1 MSVLLLVGCG
11 APQEKEDAQSKQ
23 EEQVVNASDENMVVF
38 PEGAMSIGE
47 GKVKVITPDGTSENG
62 NIPTVFIKK
71 DTLIQQVELELSN
84 FQSDKETF
92 VFVDQMYTDKHQV
105 TSTTQTTVQLKEKR
119 WKQVVIQLLQFSMK
133 TMTRKERLLVLIK
146 QHLRQNLRL
155 NKNKK
160 YITQKVVCFLFGL
173 ECARVNNLF
182 HFLIRLNRK

>member
-1 MSVLLLVGCG
+1 MKKFIITGLSVLLLVGCG
-11 APQEKEDAQSKQ
+11 APQEKENAQSKQ

-92 VFVDQMYTDKHQV
+92 IFVDQMYTDRHQV
-105 TSTTQTTVQLKEKR
+105 TSTTQTTVQLKEKTLETGSHTITAVQYENNDP
-119 WKQVVIQLLQFSMK
+119 KGKVISFNQATFETKPAS
-133 TMTRKERLLVLIK
+133 
-146 QHLRQNLRL
+146 
-155 NKNKK
+155 
-160 YITQKVVCFLFGL
+160 
-173 ECARVNNLF
+173 
-182 HFLIRLNRK
+182 

>member
-1 MSVLLLVGCG
+1 MKKFIITGLSVLLLVGCG

-47 GKVKVITPDGTSENG
+47 GKVKVITADGTSENG

-92 VFVDQMYTDKHQV
+92 IFVDQMYTDRHQV
-105 TSTTQTTVQLKEKR
+105 TSTTQTTVQLKEKTLETGSHTITAVQYENNDP
-119 WKQVVIQLLQFSMK
+119 KGKVISFNQATFETKPAS
-133 TMTRKERLLVLIK
+133 
-146 QHLRQNLRL
+146 
-155 NKNKK
+155 
-160 YITQKVVCFLFGL
+160 
-173 ECARVNNLF
+173 
-182 HFLIRLNRK
+182 

>member
-1 MSVLLLVGCG
+1 MKKFIITGLSVLLLVGCG

-47 GKVKVITPDGTSENG
+47 GKVKVITPVGTSENG

-92 VFVDQMYTDKHQV
+92 IFVDQMYTDRHQV
-105 TSTTQTTVQLKEKR
+105 TSTTQTTVQLKEKTLETGSHTITAVQYENNDP
-119 WKQVVIQLLQFSMK
+119 KGKVISFNQATFK
-133 TMTRKERLLVLIK
+133 TKP
-146 QHLRQNLRL
+146 
-155 NKNKK
+155 
-160 YITQKVVCFLFGL
+160 
-173 ECARVNNLF
+173 AS
-182 HFLIRLNRK
+182 

>member
-1 MSVLLLVGCG
+1 MKKFIITGLSVLLLVGCG

-92 VFVDQMYTDKHQV
+92 IFVDQMYTDKHQV
-105 TSTTQTTVQLKEKR
+105 TSTTQTTVQLKEKTLETGSHTITAVQYENNDP
-119 WKQVVIQLLQFSMK
+119 KGKVISFNQATFETS
-133 TMTRKERLLVLIK
+133 
-146 QHLRQNLRL
+146 
-155 NKNKK
+155 
-160 YITQKVVCFLFGL
+160 
-173 ECARVNNLF
+173 
-182 HFLIRLNRK
+182 

>member
-1 MSVLLLVGCG
+1 MKKFIITGLSVLLLVGCG

-38 PEGAMSIGE
+38 PEGAISIGE

-92 VFVDQMYTDKHQV
+92 IFVDQMYTDRHQV
-105 TSTTQTTVQLKEKR
+105 TSTTQTTVQLKEKTLETGSHTITAVQYENNDP
-119 WKQVVIQLLQFSMK
+119 KGKVISFNQATFETK
-133 TMTRKERLLVLIK
+133 P
-146 QHLRQNLRL
+146 
-155 NKNKK
+155 
-160 YITQKVVCFLFGL
+160 
-173 ECARVNNLF
+173 AP
-182 HFLIRLNRK
+182 

>member
-23 EEQVVNASDENMVVF
+23 EEQVVNASDENMVEF

-105 TSTTQTTVQLKEKR
+105 TSTTQTTVQLKEKTLETGSHTITAVQYENNDP
-119 WKQVVIQLLQFSMK
+119 KGKVISFNQATFETKPAS
-133 TMTRKERLLVLIK
+133 
-146 QHLRQNLRL
+146 
-155 NKNKK
+155 
-160 YITQKVVCFLFGL
+160 
-173 ECARVNNLF
+173 
-182 HFLIRLNRK
+182 

>member
-1 MSVLLLVGCG
+1 MKKFIITGLSVLLLVGCG

-38 PEGAMSIGE
+38 PEGAISIGE

-92 VFVDQMYTDKHQV
+92 IFVDQMYTDKHQV
-105 TSTTQTTVQLKEKR
+105 TSTTQTTVQLKEKTLETGSHTITAVQYENNDP
-119 WKQVVIQLLQFSMK
+119 KGKVINFNQATFETK
-133 TMTRKERLLVLIK
+133 P
-146 QHLRQNLRL
+146 
-155 NKNKK
+155 
-160 YITQKVVCFLFGL
+160 
-173 ECARVNNLF
+173 AA
-182 HFLIRLNRK
+182 

>member
-1 MSVLLLVGCG
+1 
-11 APQEKEDAQSKQ
+11 
-23 EEQVVNASDENMVVF
+23 MVVF

-146 QHLRQNLRL
+146 QHLRQNQRL
-155 NKNKK
+155 NMNKK
-160 YITQKVVCFLFGL
+160 YITQKVVCFFVWT
-173 ECARVNNLF
+173 RVC
-182 HFLIRLNRK
+182 KSE

>member
-1 MSVLLLVGCG
+1 LKKFIITGLSVLLLVGCG

-92 VFVDQMYTDKHQV
+92 IFVDQMYTDRHQV
-105 TSTTQTTVQLKEKR
+105 TSTTQTTVQLKEKTLETGSHTITAVQYENNDP
-119 WKQVVIQLLQFSMK
+119 KGKVISFNQATFETKPAS
-133 TMTRKERLLVLIK
+133 
-146 QHLRQNLRL
+146 
-155 NKNKK
+155 
-160 YITQKVVCFLFGL
+160 
-173 ECARVNNLF
+173 
-182 HFLIRLNRK
+182 

>member
-1 MSVLLLVGCG
+1 MKKFIITGLSVLLLVGCG

-38 PEGAMSIGE
+38 PEGAISIGE

-92 VFVDQMYTDKHQV
+92 IFVDQMYTDRHQV
-105 TSTTQTTVQLKEKR
+105 TSTTQTTVQLKEKTLETGSHTITAVQYENNDP
-119 WKQVVIQLLQFSMK
+119 KGKVISFNQATFETKPAS
-133 TMTRKERLLVLIK
+133 
-146 QHLRQNLRL
+146 
-155 NKNKK
+155 
-160 YITQKVVCFLFGL
+160 
-173 ECARVNNLF
+173 
-182 HFLIRLNRK
+182 

>member
-1 MSVLLLVGCG
+1 MKKFIITGLSVLLLVGCG

-92 VFVDQMYTDKHQV
+92 IFVDQMYTDKHQV
-105 TSTTQTTVQLKEKR
+105 TSTTQTTVQLKEKTLETGSHAITAVQYENNDP
-119 WKQVVIQLLQFSMK
+119 KGKVISFNQATFETKPAS
-133 TMTRKERLLVLIK
+133 
-146 QHLRQNLRL
+146 
-155 NKNKK
+155 
-160 YITQKVVCFLFGL
+160 
-173 ECARVNNLF
+173 
-182 HFLIRLNRK
+182 

>member
-1 MSVLLLVGCG
+1 MKKFIITGLSVLLLVGCG

-92 VFVDQMYTDKHQV
+92 IFVDQMYTDKHQV
-105 TSTTQTTVQLKEKR
+105 TSTAQTTVQLKEKTLETGSHTITAVQYENNDP
-119 WKQVVIQLLQFSMK
+119 KGKVISFNQATFETKPAS
-133 TMTRKERLLVLIK
+133 
-146 QHLRQNLRL
+146 
-155 NKNKK
+155 
-160 YITQKVVCFLFGL
+160 
-173 ECARVNNLF
+173 
-182 HFLIRLNRK
+182 

>member
-1 MSVLLLVGCG
+1 MKKFIITGLSVLLLVGCG

-23 EEQVVNASDENMVVF
+23 EEQVVNASDENRVVF

-92 VFVDQMYTDKHQV
+92 IFVDQMYTDRHQV
-105 TSTTQTTVQLKEKR
+105 TSTTQTTVQLKEKTLETGSHTITAVQYENNDP
-119 WKQVVIQLLQFSMK
+119 KGKVISFNQATFETKPAS
-133 TMTRKERLLVLIK
+133 
-146 QHLRQNLRL
+146 
-155 NKNKK
+155 
-160 YITQKVVCFLFGL
+160 
-173 ECARVNNLF
+173 
-182 HFLIRLNRK
+182 